1 MKYGYKGIAKIKKKI
16 TSTKKQQPN
25 AIYSAKD
32 VKKITL
38 SKKNGFPI
46 KLGNGSLGNVY
57 VGTVVFN
64 NMIRKAVAIK
74 IFKWDYSAQ
83 SLLQFHNQNEF
94 ARNARKVISDL
105 QQIKLPEDKRFPN
118 RKIGATLI
126 PKIELLKV
134 RVEKNAYGNINI
146 ELVPENSEI
155 GEWVVVSPLFGSK
168 TKGSKFGIN
177 NDIIITPET
186 IPEITFILSK
196 VADIGY
202 YPKHLLAGLKSAVI
216 PIDLDLL
223 ALREKDKNP
232 IIKAKRLL
240 ETYVSIIKSE
250 ENLSDT
256 KLNTLKFFYEKTL
269 ENDLS
274 PELKEKFKEE
284 YKQFIT
290 HRYLH
295 KSFFN

>member
-1 MKYGYKGIAKIKKKI
+1 MKYGYKGIAKLKKKTANI
-16 TSTKKQQPN
+16 RKQQPN
-25 AIYSAKD
+25 AIYSTKD
-32 VKKITL
+32 VKRITL
-38 SKKNGFPI
+38 SKKNGLPI
-46 KLGNGSLGNVY
+46 KLGSGRLGNVY

-64 NMIRKAVAIK
+64 NMIRKPAAIK
-74 IFKWDYSAQ
+74 IFKWDYSIK
-83 SLLQFHNQNEF
+83 SLLQFDNQNEF
-94 ARNARKVISDL
+94 ASNARKIISDL

-118 RKIGATLI
+118 RKIEAALI

-134 RVEKNAYGNINI
+134 RVEKNASGDINI
-146 ELVPENSEI
+146 ELVPENSEK

-168 TKGSKFGIN
+168 AKGSKFGIN
-177 NDIIITPET
+177 NEIMITPET

-196 VADIGY
+196 VADVGY

-223 ALREKDKNP
+223 ALHGKDKNP
-232 IIKAKRLL
+232 VIKAKRLL

-250 ENLSDT
+250 DSLPDT
-256 KLNTLKFFYEKTL
+256 KVNTLKLFYTKTM

-274 PELKEKFKEE
+274 SELKKKFKEE
-284 YKQFIT
+284 YNHFIT
-290 HRYLH
+290 HRYLN